1 MSRMS
6 LRRNLTVED
15 AVAEVSARL
24 RQENPASARRQAA
37 AEAHMP
43 GGNTRTLLYYPPF
56 PIAFAGG
63 KGARLTDLD
72 GHEYLDLVS
81 EQSAAVYGHSEPRLI
96 ECIAR
101 VARDGINLGGPNRY
115 EAELAAVVTR
125 RFPMI
130 EQVRF
135 CNSGTEANMFA
146 LSTARAVTGRDKV
159 MVFAG
164 AYHGGLL
171 WFPNGPG
178 ALNAPVPVVIAP
190 FNDGER
196 TLRLIEEN
204 ADSLAAVL
212 IEPMMGGGGCLPAS
226 RAFLTALRRGC
237 DQHGIV
243 LIFDEVM
250 TSRLG
255 PHGLQE
261 TLGVRSDLT
270 TLGKYVGGGMPIG
283 AFGGRAALMARFDP
297 RRPDHWNHA
306 GTFNNN
312 VLTMAAG
319 VVGLTQVFT
328 PEAAVELNDKG
339 ERLRAR
345 LDDAARRRA
354 LPVTVTGV
362 GSLMT
367 IHFSAGPVDTPADVA
382 RANQALKPLLHLDLL
397 LDHVYIA
404 KRGYIALSMPVSEAD
419 LDMTVASFEGF
430 LDRWGALIEESQGN
444 RR

>member
-1 MSRMS
+1 MSSMP
-6 LRRNLTVED
+6 LRRNLTVDD
-15 AVAEVSARL
+15 AIAEVSARL
-24 RQENPASARRQAA
+24 ARENPASARRQET

-63 KGARLTDLD
+63 KGARLKDLD
-72 GHEYLDLVS
+72 GHEYIDLVS

-101 VARDGINLGGPNRY
+101 VTREGINLGGPNRY
-115 EAELAAVVTR
+115 EAGLAAAVTR

-146 LSTARAVTGRDKV
+146 LSTARAATGRDKV
-159 MVFAG
+159 LVFAG

-171 WFPNGPG
+171 WFPAGPG
-178 ALNAPVPVVIAP
+178 PLNAPVPVVIAP
-190 FNDGER
+190 FNDSEK
-196 TLRLIEEN
+196 TCALIEEN
-204 ADSLAAVL
+204 AASLAAVL

-226 RAFLTALRRGC
+226 REFLSELRRAC
-237 DQHGIV
+237 DRHGIV

-270 TLGKYVGGGMPIG
+270 TLGKYVGGGMSIG

-319 VVGLTQVFT
+319 IVGLTEVFT
-328 PEAAVELNDKG
+328 PEAAVQLNDKG
-339 ERLRAR
+339 ERLRQR
-345 LDDAARRRA
+345 LNAAAERRD
-354 LPVTVTGV
+354 LPVTVTGI

-367 IHFSAGPVDTPADVA
+367 IHFSRGPVTTPADVA

-404 KRGYIALSMPVSEAD
+404 RRGYIALSMPISEAD
-419 LDMTVASFEGF
+419 LDQVVARFEGF
-430 LDRWGALIEESQGN
+430 LERWGALIGQQ
-444 RR
+444 

>member
-1 MSRMS
+1 MSSMS
-6 LRRNLTVED
+6 LRRNLTVDD

-24 RQENPASARRQAA
+24 SQENPASARRQAE

-43 GGNTRTLLYYPPF
+43 GGNTRTLLYYAPF

-63 KGARLTDLD
+63 KGARLKDLD
-72 GHEYLDLVS
+72 GHDYLDLVS

-96 ECIAR
+96 ETIAK
-101 VARDGINLGGPNRY
+101 VAREGINLGGPNRY
-115 EAELAAVVTR
+115 EAELAAAVAE

-146 LSTARAVTGRDKV
+146 LSTARAATGRDKV
-159 MVFAG
+159 MVFGG

-171 WFPNGPG
+171 WFPTGPG
-178 ALNAPVPVVIAP
+178 PLNAPVPVVIAP
-190 FNDGER
+190 FNDSER
-196 TLRLIEEN
+196 TRALIEEN
-204 ADSLAAVL
+204 AASLAAVL

-226 RAFLTALRRGC
+226 REFLSELRQAC
-237 DQHGIV
+237 DRHGIV

-270 TLGKYVGGGMPIG
+270 TLGKYVGGGMSTG
-283 AFGGRAALMARFDP
+283 AFGGRAALMERFDP
-297 RRPDHWNHA
+297 RRPDHWTHA

-319 VVGLTQVFT
+319 IVGLTEVFT
-328 PEAAVELNDKG
+328 PAAAVVLNDKG
-339 ERLRAR
+339 ERLRQR
-345 LDDAARRRA
+345 LNAAAHSRD
-354 LPVTVTGV
+354 LPVTVTGI

-367 IHFSAGPVDTPADVA
+367 IHFSRGPVTTPADVA

-404 KRGYIALSMPVSEAD
+404 RRGYIALSMPISEAD
-419 LDMTVASFEGF
+419 LDQAVTSFEGF
-430 LDRWGALIEESQGN
+430 LDRWGALIGGQ
-444 RR
+444 

>member
-1 MSRMS
+1 MSSMS
-6 LRRNLTVED
+6 LRRNLTIDD
-15 AVAEVSARL
+15 AMAEVSTRL
-24 RQENPASARRQAA
+24 SQENPASARRQEA

-63 KGARLTDLD
+63 NGARLTDLD
-72 GHEYLDLVS
+72 GHEYIDLVS

-96 ECIAR
+96 ERIAK
-101 VARDGINLGGPNRY
+101 VAREGINLGGPNRY
-115 EAELAAVVTR
+115 EAELAATVTR

-159 MVFAG
+159 LVFGG

-171 WFPNGPG
+171 WFPAGPG
-178 ALNAPVPVVIAP
+178 PLNAPVPVVIAP
-190 FNDGER
+190 FNDSEKTR
-196 TLRLIEEN
+196 ALIEEN

-226 RAFLTALRRGC
+226 REFLTELRRDC
-237 DQHGIV
+237 DRHGII

-270 TLGKYVGGGMPIG
+270 TLGKYVGGGMSIG

-319 VVGLTQVFT
+319 IVGLTEVFT
-328 PEAAVELNDKG
+328 PEAAVQLNDKG
-339 ERLRAR
+339 ERLRQR
-345 LDDAARRRA
+345 LNAAAQRRD

-367 IHFSAGPVDTPADVA
+367 IHFSRGPVTTPSDVA
-382 RANQALKPLLHLDLL
+382 HANQALKPLLHLDLL
-397 LDHVYIA
+397 LDRVYIA
-404 KRGYIALSMPVSEAD
+404 RRGYIALSMPISEAD
-419 LDMTVASFEGF
+419 LDQVVTTFEGF
-430 LDRWGALIEESQGN
+430 LDRWGGLIRLQ
-444 RR
+444 